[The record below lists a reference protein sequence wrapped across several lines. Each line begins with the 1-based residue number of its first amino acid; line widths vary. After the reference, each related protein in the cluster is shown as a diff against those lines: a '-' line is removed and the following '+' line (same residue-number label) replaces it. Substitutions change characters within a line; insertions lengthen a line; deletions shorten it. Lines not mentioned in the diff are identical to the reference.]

1 MVAAVAAAGVGAGVG
16 AVAGEVYKDGRRVA
30 SYIWD
35 KVHRGKDLE
44 DNHKRLKGEADKLSA
59 RRKDMENAANRDMTK
74 ELTNEDKCWIDRVK
88 KSEEEVQELE
98 NVYEKKYKN
107 RKWRLSDSIFRLDR
121 AKLSKQM
128 EKKCTELRG
137 LLSEENLP
145 LVEKMPERVI
155 TRHAPKIEDKS
166 SLRLAFK
173 EILGHLADTDV
184 RKVGLTGIVGVG
196 KTAIMQNLNNN
207 EDIAKRF
214 DIVIWLNVSKGWSIE
229 GLQRAITQ
237 RLKLKVEDFAKPD
250 ETAEKILEELKNKN
264 YLILLD
270 DVSQVF
276 DLRKIGISCDP
287 NDGKVVLATRDRR
300 ICNDMHADVEVEVQ
314 LLSENDAYKMF
325 LEKLGRNVNLTG
337 NIEPIARLVAREC
350 ACLPLVIEKIATTC
364 RVYEENFESWEN
376 GLDRLPRFSEHKFQ
390 GMDELINFLEFC
402 YNELGDED
410 KKFCFLYG
418 ALYPEDCEICI
429 DHLLECWKAED
440 FIRNANE
447 FRKARKKGWNIL
459 DELIR
464 LSLLERSEKM
474 NHVRMNKVVW
484 RMAHKI
490 SEENN
495 DFKILVQPGKELQEA
510 PIEVKWQQA
519 NRISL
524 MDTKLC
530 TLPEKPCCK
539 SLLTLFLQR
548 NFSLEVIP
556 ESFFE
561 LMQNVRVLD
570 LHDTRITSIPSSISS
585 LTCLKALY
593 LNSCICLMTLPTN
606 IEKLKCLEIL
616 DIRDTGINFLPIQIQ
631 GLIGLKCLRL
641 SLSGVGMGQSSD
653 AEFGKDVLSRLSLLE
668 ELRINVDKGFL
679 QLKTVMMAI
688 AREVT
693 SLKKLTSLSICF
705 PGVDDLQAFISNFHI
720 WELLHFKFQ
729 FSVGSHEQTRYKI
742 FDNSKKYQIRR
753 CLKLANGEGIDPA
766 ILAVLAQSDAFE
778 LTGHKG
784 ASKLSDFGVDN
795 MKMLRGCLIEGC
807 REIKTLVDGT
817 SITSSAL
824 IGLEVMHIND
834 AANLTSIWE
843 GVFHSGSLARLKT
856 LTLCRCSSLKKI
868 FSNKDMI
875 EQLSGL
881 QNLKVQKCSEIE
893 VIIMKFENSG
903 LEPDVLPNLKT
914 LVLLDLP
921 KVTSIWMNDSIKW
934 SSLKKIEISMCPL
947 LKKLPFSNENAINL
961 ECIEV
966 QKSWWDALTWQEAAI
981 KERLQP
987 ICRFK

>member
-1 MVAAVAAAGVGAGVG
+1 MDAAVAG
-16 AVAGEVYKDGRRVA
+16 AVAGGVYEDGRRAA
-30 SYIWD
+30 SYIWYI
-35 KVHRGKDLE
+35 VHRGKDLE
-44 DNHKRLKGEADKLSA
+44 DNYTRLKGAAEKLSA
-59 RRKDMENAANRDMTK
+59 RRKDVENAANRDRTNQ
-74 ELTNEDKCWIDRVK
+74 LTEERKCWIDSVK
-88 KSEEEVQELE
+88 KSEEEVQKLE
-98 NVYEKKYKN
+98 TVYEKKYKN
-107 RKWRLSDSIFRLDR
+107 RKWKFSDSIFRLDC

-145 LVEKMPERVI
+145 LVEKMPKRVI

-166 SLRLAFK
+166 SLRLAFQ
-173 EILGHLADTDV
+173 EVLRHLADTDV
-184 RKVGLTGIVGVG
+184 RRVGLTGMVGVG

-214 DIVIWLNVSKGWSIE
+214 DIVIWLTVSKGWSIE

-237 RLKLKVEDFAKPD
+237 RLKLKVEDFAKPY

-270 DVSQVF
+270 DVWQGF

-287 NDGKVVLATRDRR
+287 NDGKVVLATRDPR
-300 ICNDMHADVEVEVQ
+300 ICYYMDTDVEVEVQ
-314 LLSENDAYKMF
+314 RLSENDAYKMF

-337 NIEPIARLVAREC
+337 IEPIARLVAREC
-350 ACLPLVIEKIATTC
+350 ACLPLVIEKIAATF
-364 RVYEENFESWEN
+364 RRYKENFELWDE
-376 GLDRLPRFSEHKFQ
+376 GLRSLERFPHNIVQ
-390 GMDELINFLEFC
+390 GMDELIKFLEFC

-418 ALYPEDCEICI
+418 ALYPEDCEIYI

-447 FRKARKKGWNIL
+447 FRKARGKGWNIL

-490 SEENN
+490 SKENN

-593 LNSCICLMTLPTN
+593 LNSCIHLMKLPTD
-606 IEKLKCLEIL
+606 IKKLICLEIL
-616 DIRDTGINFLPIQIQ
+616 DIRGTLINFLPIQIR

-641 SLSGVGMGQSSD
+641 SLSDVGMGQSSN
-653 AEFGKDVLSRLSLLE
+653 AEFGKDILSRLSLLE
-668 ELRINVDKGFL
+668 ELRINVDKGIQ
-679 QLKTVMMAI
+679 QLKTVMKAI
-688 AREVT
+688 TREVA
-693 SLKKLTSLSICF
+693 SLKHLTSLSICF
-705 PGVDDLQAFISNFHI
+705 PGVDYLEMFISIFPQ
-720 WELLHFKFQ
+720 WKVLHFKFQ
-729 FSVGSHEQTRYKI
+729 FSVGSHDQSRYKI
-742 FDNSKKYQIRR
+742 FDNTEYQMRR
-753 CLKLANGEGIDPA
+753 CLKFANGEGVDRA
-766 ILAVLAQSDAFE
+766 ISEVLAQSDAFE

-795 MKMLRGCLIEGC
+795 MNMMRGCLIEGC
-807 REIKTLVDGT
+807 HEIETLVDGN
-817 SITSSAL
+817 SITDSAL
-824 IGLEVMHIND
+824 IGLEEIHIND

-843 GVFHSGSLARLKT
+843 GVVHSRSLARLKT
-856 LTLCRCSSLKKI
+856 LTLCRCPTLKKI
-868 FSNKDMI
+868 FSNGMI
-875 EQLSGL
+875 AQLSGL
-881 QNLKVQKCSEIE
+881 QNLKVEVCPEIE
-893 VIIMKFENSG
+893 EIIMESENYG

-921 KVTSIWMNDSIKW
+921 KVRSIWISDSIKW
-934 SSLKKIEISMCPL
+934 SSLKKIEISMCQL
-947 LKKLPFSNENAINL
+947 LTRLPFNNENAINL

-966 QKSWWDALTWQEAAI
+966 QESWWDALAWQEAAI
-981 KERLQP
+981 KERLRP
-987 ICRFK
+987 ICRFN